1 MAARPLYQQV
11 EDDLKSRIAAGE
23 WSTGHALP
31 AEPVL
36 ARQNKCSVGTV
47 RKALTSLVDADVL
60 ERQQGRGTF
69 VRMLSE
75 GRALSRFF
83 TVTDTHGARLD
94 PVSLRYA
101 VQLRNATRLEAAAFA
116 RPQGSQVWCIARIQ
130 LLRDRPAILERCRL
144 PYDLVPKLAA
154 MDLTGDIYS
163 ALQDQLGI
171 NLHHADDRLRA
182 VAASDAVAWGL
193 GLGRNT
199 PVLQARRRAFDIGER
214 LIELRDSYLA
224 TDRFAYRVS
233 LG

>member
-23 WSTGHALP
+23 WSAGHALP

-36 ARQNKCSVGTV
+36 ARQNRCSVGTV
-47 RKALTSLVDADVL
+47 RKALSSLVDADVL

-83 TVTDTHGARLD
+83 TVTDVHGARLD
-94 PVSLRYA
+94 PAPLRTA
-101 VQLRNATRLEAAAFA
+101 LRLRPATRIEAAAFA
-116 RPQGSQVWCIARIQ
+116 RPPGTRVWCLTRIQ
-130 LLRDRPAILERCRL
+130 LLRDRAAILEKCRL
-144 PYDLVPKLAA
+144 PFDLVPEMAA
-154 MDLTGDIYS
+154 MDLAGDIY
-163 ALQDQLGI
+163 ALLQEQVGI

-182 VAASDAVAWGL
+182 VAASSAVAWALDLSQG
-193 GLGRNT
+193 T
-199 PVLQARRRAFDIGER
+199 PVLQARRRAFDVGER
-214 LIELRDSYLA
+214 LVELRDSYLA